1 MPYAKLSGALLVRK
15 DTPITE
21 AVSVP
26 RVPAAAIPTAPSP
39 SSPYAAQGPVATPS
53 AGGAPAAAAA
63 VAAAFAAAPAV
74 APATVAVPGARIIAP
89 AAANS
94 EADNQLAVHLRA
106 LKLPVFLSQYA
117 NLARECANEGLDP
130 AQFLLRL
137 AELELSER
145 QRQITDRRVK
155 AARFPA
161 LKELE
166 GFDFT
171 ALPSLDQETVIELS
185 GCDYIDRNENVIAV
199 GNSGTGKTHLA
210 IGLGVAACRKGLSV
224 RFITAASLV
233 HELLE
238 ASDERR
244 LLRLQK
250 RLASYKLLIID
261 ELAYAPLSTVGADL
275 LFDVVSQRYERG
287 STVITSSLPFE
298 EWINVFGT
306 AQLTGAVLDRLIH
319 HAHILQMQGESYRL
333 KQSMPHL
340 QGYEIGVENQV
351 A

>member
-15 DTPITE
+15 DSPIAET
-21 AVSVP
+21 VSVP
-26 RVPAAAIPTAPSP
+26 RVPAAAIPTPVGGPAPTT
-39 SSPYAAQGPVATPS
+39 ARVE
-53 AGGAPAAAAA
+53 AA
-63 VAAAFAAAPAV
+63 V
-74 APATVAVPGARIIAP
+74 P
-89 AAANS
+89 AAANRVIS
-94 EADNQLAVHLRA
+94 PPQTTLEADQQLAHHLQA
-106 LKLPVFLSQYA
+106 LKLPIFLSQYA
-117 NLARECANEGLDP
+117 TLARECANEGLDP
-130 AQFLLRL
+130 AHFLLRL

-145 QRQITDRRVK
+145 QRQVTDRRVK

-161 LKELE
+161 MKELE
-166 GFDFT
+166 GFDFS
-171 ALPSLDQETVIELS
+171 ALPSLDRQAVIELA
-185 GCDYIDRNENVIAV
+185 GCDYIERNENVIAV

-210 IGLGVAACRKGLSV
+210 IGLGIAACRKGISV

-244 LLRLQK
+244 LLRLQR

-275 LFDVVSQRYERG
+275 LFDIVSQRYERG
-287 STVITSSLPFE
+287 STIITSSLPFE

-319 HAHILQMQGESYRL
+319 YAHVLRMQGESYRL
-333 KQSMPHL
+333 KQSMPQL
-340 QGYEIGVENQV
+340 SGYALGLENQV

>member
-15 DTPITE
+15 DAPITE

-26 RVPAAAIPTAPSP
+26 RVPTAAPSADSTAAPADVSPAAEALAAAASP
-39 SSPYAAQGPVATPS
+39 RIT
-53 AGGAPAAAAA
+53 APAA
-63 VAAAFAAAPAV
+63 
-74 APATVAVPGARIIAP
+74 G
-89 AAANS
+89 S
-94 EADNQLAVHLRA
+94 DADQQLAHHLQA
-106 LKLPVFLSQYA
+106 LKLPVFLSEYA

-130 AQFLLRL
+130 ASYLLRL
-137 AELELSER
+137 AELELGQR
-145 QRQITDRRVK
+145 QRQVTDRRIK
-155 AARFPA
+155 AARFPVV
-161 LKELE
+161 KELE
-166 GFDFT
+166 SFDF
-171 ALPSLDQETVIELS
+171 AAVPSLEKSAVIELAR
-185 GCDYIDRNENVIAV
+185 CDYLERNENVIAV

-210 IGLGVAACRKGLSV
+210 IGLGVAACRLGISV

-244 LLRLQK
+244 LLRLQR

-287 STVITSSLPFE
+287 ATIITSSLPFE

-319 HAHILQMQGESYRL
+319 HAHVLRMQGESYRM

-340 QGYEIGVENQV
+340 QGYELGLENQV

>member
-26 RVPAAAIPTAPSP
+26 RVPAASLPTSSPTAPP
-39 SSPYAAQGPVATPS
+39 VPAVALPAEAATV
-53 AGGAPAAAAA
+53 AAAANRM
-63 VAAAFAAAPAV
+63 V
-74 APATVAVPGARIIAP
+74 APLTNGD
-89 AAANS
+89 
-94 EADNQLAVHLRA
+94 ADKQLAHHLHA
-106 LKLPVFLSQYA
+106 LKLPVFLSEYA
-117 NLARECANEGLDP
+117 NLARECADDGVDP

-145 QRQITDRRVK
+145 LRQITDRRVK

-161 LKELE
+161 VKELE

-171 ALPSLDQETVIELS
+171 ALPSLDQETVVELAR
-185 GCDYIDRNENVIAV
+185 CDYIERNENVIAV

-210 IGLGVAACRKGLSV
+210 IGLGVAACRRGVSV

-275 LFDVVSQRYERG
+275 LFDIVSQRYERG
-287 STVITSSLPFE
+287 STIITSSLPFE

-319 HAHILQMQGESYRL
+319 YAHILRMEGESYRL
-333 KQSMPHL
+333 KQSMPQL
-340 QGYEIGVENQV
+340 QGYEFSLENRV

>member
-15 DTPITE
+15 DSPIAET
-21 AVSVP
+21 VSVP
-26 RVPAAAIPTAPSP
+26 RVPAAAIP
-39 SSPYAAQGPVATPS
+39 
-53 AGGAPAAAAA
+53 AAAA
-63 VAAAFAAAPAV
+63 VPAPVETEAAAAR
-74 APATVAVPGARIIAP
+74 AVPP
-89 AAANS
+89 PPTNPD
-94 EADNQLAVHLRA
+94 ADRQLAHHLQA
-106 LKLPVFLSQYA
+106 LRLPVFLSQYA
-117 NLARECANEGLDP
+117 KLASECANEGLDP

-171 ALPSLDQETVIELS
+171 ALPSLDRQTVSELAA
-185 GCDYIDRNENVIAV
+185 CDYIERNENVIAV

-210 IGLGVAACRKGLSV
+210 IGLGIAACRKGIPV

-250 RLASYKLLIID
+250 QLASYKLLIID

-287 STVITSSLPFE
+287 ATIITSSLPFE

-306 AQLTGAVLDRLIH
+306 AQLTGAVLDRLVH
-319 HAHILQMQGESYRL
+319 HAHVLRMHGESYRM
-333 KQSMPHL
+333 KQSMPRMS
-340 QGYEIGVENQV
+340 GYGLGLENQV